1 MNYYI
6 SKTSSTGKDYSINEK
21 EELFFSALYKALTP
35 TTNEKIH
42 LNRMSNGTLAVYFGS
57 FPVGKIKLQGRKYW
71 MQILKGLYTVKII
84 EGDVDDFIEH
94 ISDWERYI
102 RLHCK

>member
-6 SKTSSTGKDYSINEK
+6 SKTSSTGKDYLISEK
-21 EELFFSALYKALTP
+21 EEQFFSALYNTLSP

-42 LNRMSNGTLAVYFGS
+42 LNRMADGTLAVYFGS
-57 FPVGKIKLQGRKYW
+57 FPVGKIQLQRKTNW
-71 MQILKGLYTVKII
+71 MQILKGLYTVKVI
-84 EGDVDDFIEH
+84 EGDIGDFIEH

>member
-1 MNYYI
+1 MR
-6 SKTSSTGKDYSINEK
+6 SKDLLKPWK
-21 EELFFSALYKALTP
+21 
-35 TTNEKIH
+35 
-42 LNRMSNGTLAVYFGS
+42 VY
-57 FPVGKIKLQGRKYW
+57 PKYW